1 MARVIPSPRDPPGT
15 LPLVSDASRG
25 TPLGADVARTATAQV
40 AARERALP
48 VAVRARD
55 LTKRFGSVEAVRSV
69 SFELPGQGV
78 CGLLGP
84 NGAGKTTT
92 IRMIAGVL
100 LPDAGS
106 LEVAG
111 HDASSDGAGLRASVG
126 YLPESAPLYPEL
138 TVREHMRFRASLRG
152 LSGRGARA
160 AIDDAMERTDVARFA
175 DRCAGTLSKGMQ
187 QRAGLAQT
195 LLGEPRVLI
204 LDEPSVGLD
213 PGQTLAF
220 RALVRELG
228 KSRLVL
234 LSSHLL
240 SEVEDV
246 CTELVLFARGRLVA
260 HESIESFRARAGG
273 GRAFRLESDRPVAH
287 LAAITEVARITEERP
302 IGAAAGSADRSADDA
317 WYASIGELRDGS
329 SRGELARVLRGA
341 GVAVRALESADARLE
356 EIFVSLVADSGGMR

>member
-1 MARVIPSPRDPPGT
+1 MSEASSGTTRGAEAARA
-15 LPLVSDASRG
+15 ASI
-25 TPLGADVARTATAQV
+25 ARTSEATPS
-40 AARERALP
+40 RP
-48 VAVRARD
+48 SVRARG
-55 LTKRFGSVEAVRSV
+55 LTKRFGLVKAVRSV
-69 SFELPGQGV
+69 SFELPAQGV

-84 NGAGKTTT
+84 NGAGKTTS

-100 LPDAGS
+100 LPDEGA

-111 HDASSDGAGLRASVG
+111 HDAATHGAALRAAVG

-138 TVREHMRFRASLRG
+138 TVREHMRFRAALRG
-152 LSGRGARA
+152 LAGRSARA

-195 LLGEPRVLI
+195 LLGDPRVLI

-228 KSRLVL
+228 RTRLVL

-246 CTELVLFARGRLVA
+246 CTELVIFARGALVA
-260 HESIESFRARAGG
+260 HESMERFRARSGG
-273 GRAFRLESDRPVAH
+273 GRGFRLESDR
-287 LAAITEVARITEERP
+287 AITGLPGMGGIAGITAERP
-302 IGAAAGSADRSADDA
+302 LAAAGAAGGGA
-317 WYASIGELRDGS
+317 GGEEVWFASEGVIRDGA
-329 SRGELARVLRGA
+329 SRGDLAHLLRGA
-341 GVAVRALESADARLE
+341 GVAVRAFESTDARLE
-356 EIFVSLVADSGGMR
+356 EVFVRLVSAEPERAAEGGPR

>member
-1 MARVIPSPRDPPGT
+1 LVSYPSAHGLPGT
-15 LPLVSDASRG
+15 LPPVSDAIRG
-25 TPLGADVARTATAQV
+25 THLGAETDRAATA
-40 AARERALP
+40 ASESPGRGGAI
-48 VAVRARD
+48 AVRAHG

-69 SFELPGQGV
+69 SFALPERGV

-100 LPDAGS
+100 LPDAGT

-111 HDASSDGAGLRASVG
+111 YDASQQGARMRAAVG

-152 LSGRGARA
+152 LAGRA
-160 AIDDAMERTDVARFA
+160 ARHAIDEAMSRTDVARFA

-195 LLGEPRVLI
+195 LLGDPRVLI

-228 KSRLVL
+228 QSRLVL

-260 HESIESFRARAGG
+260 HEPIERFRDRAGG
-273 GRAFRLESDRPVAH
+273 GRAFRLEC
-287 LAAITEVARITEERP
+287 
-302 IGAAAGSADRSADDA
+302 DRSVLGIAALAEFARFTSERAIAERESATTGA
-317 WYASIGELRDGS
+317 WFAAEGELREGA
-329 SRGELARVLRGA
+329 SRSDFARILRSE
-341 GVAVRALESADARLE
+341 GVAVRVFESTDARLE
-356 EIFVSLVADSGGMR
+356 EIFVSLVAADAAGDPR